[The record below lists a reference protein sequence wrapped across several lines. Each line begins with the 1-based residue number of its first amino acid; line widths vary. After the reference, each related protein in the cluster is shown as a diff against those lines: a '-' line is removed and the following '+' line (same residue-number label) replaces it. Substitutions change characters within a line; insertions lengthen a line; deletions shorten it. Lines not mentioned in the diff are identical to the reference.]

1 MGRTELRAQAAVY
14 HDESVL
20 ASFVSPFFFL
30 VLSSSYKPLFLPL
43 LVYLR
48 VCTNRLKEQF
58 LAGCHQFLELVCV
71 GSV

>member
-1 MGRTELRAQAAVY
+1 MGRTELRAQAAFY

-30 VLSSSYKPLFLPL
+30 ILFSSYKPHVPSSW
-43 LVYLR
+43 YLR